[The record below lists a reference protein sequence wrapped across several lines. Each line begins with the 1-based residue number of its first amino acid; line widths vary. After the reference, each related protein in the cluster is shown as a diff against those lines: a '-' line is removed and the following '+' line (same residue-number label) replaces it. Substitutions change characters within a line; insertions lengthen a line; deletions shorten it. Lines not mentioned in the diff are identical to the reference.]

1 MSKSRG
7 NVLMVF
13 VTAPTR
19 REAEKIGKA
28 VVRENLAACVNIIP
42 TVTSIFRWQGAL
54 QKSREAL
61 LVLKTTKPQYKALE
75 KSLRSKHSY
84 EVPEVLAVT
93 VETGF
98 KQYMDW
104 VARETTRD

>member
-1 MSKSRG
+1 
-7 NVLMVF
+7 MVF
-13 VTAPTR
+13 VTAPTQ

-28 VVRENLAACVNIIP
+28 VVKENLAACVNIIP

-75 KSLRSKHSY
+75 KLLRSKHSY

-93 VETGF
+93 VEIGF

>member
-1 MSKSRG
+1 MSKARG
-7 NVLMVF
+7 NLLMVF
-13 VTAPTR
+13 VTAPNR

-28 VVRENLAACVNIIP
+28 VISENLAACVNIIP
-42 TVTSIFRWQGAL
+42 TVRSIFRWQGSL

-61 LVLKTTKPQYKALE
+61 LILKTTKLQYKALE

-104 VARETTRD
+104 VVRETTRD